1 MTLHLKKK
9 NYGGENIDTYMHA
22 CMHEGGEKWKNLLV
36 PAQTASMAS
45 RSPNLESASLKSCHL
60 TSRCR
65 STD

>member
-1 MTLHLKKK
+1 
-9 NYGGENIDTYMHA
+9 
-22 CMHEGGEKWKNLLV
+22 
-36 PAQTASMAS
+36 MAS